1 MRRVSMDTTTTQIDQ
16 SQQVRQRALRR
27 TIGERRRRIV
37 RSVAVFVLV
46 TAAIVV
52 LVMARRDQEALAKS
66 KRVFEFIQRSFQDKF
81 VTAAL
86 PALLPMPT
94 DETRDATLA
103 MRDSICYA
111 PAAKYQREPNRPQV
125 AVCYHY
131 KPLRLFLRPAGRHVV
146 LFDGHDYSLVWM
158 AETEVQQR
166 AAELGIYLGPKP

>member
-81 VTAAL
+81 VTAAH
-86 PALLPMPT
+86 AH
-94 DETRDATLA
+94 R
-103 MRDSICYA
+103 
-111 PAAKYQREPNRPQV
+111 
-125 AVCYHY
+125 
-131 KPLRLFLRPAGRHVV
+131 
-146 LFDGHDYSLVWM
+146 
-158 AETEVQQR
+158 
-166 AAELGIYLGPKP
+166 